1 MFVAGGYNDD
11 FGPRPDVEVID
22 FSGQGLTCTTPAPLP
37 YNVYETSTL
46 KTAEGNPL
54 ICGGQGHEYEC
65 REYIPEQDVWMA
77 RANLIYSRQY
87 SPSVEIAN
95 NNYWIA
101 GGFEIASTSELYIAE
116 SASFVEGPSIPSDAR
131 NTAPCAVR
139 ISDDL
144 SFYAGQGSYIYDWT
158 TATATP
164 TATPIPAEAY
174 GSICGLA
181 IASSGEMS
189 IVVAGGDFG
198 SVLVYIYDLTEET
211 WREALNPLPFDLWL
225 SSVVP
230 FGDTFLA
237 VGGLRADGQRDDRI
251 LEYQPDDESWIVRE
265 ERLSEPKSEMSVLFI
280 SEDKVSCS

>member
-1 MFVAGGYNDD
+1 MVLCELLLHFCSVL
-11 FGPRPDVEVID
+11 E
-22 FSGQGLTCTTPAPLP
+22 L
-37 YNVYETSTL
+37 
-46 KTAEGNPL
+46 
-54 ICGGQGHEYEC
+54 
-65 REYIPEQDVWMA
+65 
-77 RANLIYSRQY
+77 SRCQERVMQFY
-87 SPSVEIAN
+87 VKHS
-95 NNYWIA
+95 
-101 GGFEIASTSELYIAE
+101 L
-116 SASFVEGPSIPSDAR
+116 
-131 NTAPCAVR
+131 
-139 ISDDL
+139 DL
-144 SFYAGQGSYIYDWT
+144 ATQSM

-181 IASSGEMS
+181 IASSGETS

-251 LEYQPDDESWIVRE
+251 LEYQPDDESWMVRE